1 MTIYKSTKRILVGVA
16 VCFAATA
23 TFLVVS
29 GRGSQP
35 SQQPPARQ
43 VPVDD
48 EALKVRQAL
57 ERGGLR
63 EAAKVKGAY
72 VADYNP
78 HYDWGLFSVEDLT
91 KNSAAVIV
99 GRFTKKLD
107 PRLLDGKVIF
117 TDYEVTVEELV
128 KGDLKQATTITLS
141 IPGGRFYFEDGT
153 SAEQL
158 TPSFEQPR
166 SGRAYTLFLT
176 TETAVPGVFF
186 LAGGPQGMFDI
197 EDPRGVRSHGR
208 PEDPGAVA
216 TKGKDRESFLK
227 EVRDDAR
234 KWPKPGKCCG

>member
-1 MTIYKSTKRILVGVA
+1 MTIYKSTKRVLAGVA
-16 VCFAATA
+16 ICFVATT
-23 TFLVVS
+23 TFLAVA
-29 GRGSQP
+29 GRGSRP
-35 SQQPPARQ
+35 SQAPARQ
-43 VPVDD
+43 TTQVDD
-48 EALKVRQAL
+48 DALKLRQAL

-63 EAAKVKGAY
+63 EAAKIKGAY
-72 VADYNP
+72 VADYDP
-78 HYDWGLFSVEDLT
+78 HYDCGQFSVEDLT

-107 PRLLDGKVIF
+107 ARLLDGKAIF

-128 KGDLKQATTITLS
+128 KGDLKQATTITVS

-153 SAEQL
+153 SAEHL
-158 TPSFEQPR
+158 TPTFEQPR
-166 SGRAYTLFLT
+166 TGRTYTIFLT

-186 LAGGPQGMFDI
+186 LSGGPQGLFDI
-197 EDPRGVRSHGR
+197 EGSSGVKSHGR
-208 PEDPGAVA
+208 PGDPGAVA